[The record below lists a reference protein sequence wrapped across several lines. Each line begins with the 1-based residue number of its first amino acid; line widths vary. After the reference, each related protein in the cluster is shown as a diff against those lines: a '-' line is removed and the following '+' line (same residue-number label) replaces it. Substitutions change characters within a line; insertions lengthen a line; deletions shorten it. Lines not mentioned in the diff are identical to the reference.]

1 MMRVKEGFYWVSDG
15 GAPPEVAE
23 LRDGAWWLIGSEES
37 AIERCIIRLSERL
50 SVPCCS
56 EQRPPNTRM
65 KIGST
70 EAPATADDT

>member
-37 AIERCIIRLSERL
+37 AIGRCIVLLSERL
-50 SVPCCS
+50 SIPHCS
-56 EQRPPNTRM
+56 EQRLPNARVE
-65 KIGST
+65 IGST
-70 EAPATADDT
+70 EASATTDDA